1 MPPQPPPFSLTIV
14 LTLLVM
20 LGASVLTF
28 ALLVRRWTTQ
38 RQWTSLAEWARQRG
52 MRFRPLTS
60 LPLPPVLA
68 GPLEQHAPRLALH
81 LGDERITVMQL
92 QTGGSGDAPAGP
104 GRWNLLLRKVP
115 HRRIAVAALRP
126 AQAASSLLDLL
137 DLKQYPSLALGHRFV
152 VLASSSLAARA
163 LANSASRTLLP
174 ADLGL
179 LVCDEHILIDFSS
192 RPFDPIELDR
202 MIALSEQLALMLA

>member
-1 MPPQPPPFSLTIV
+1 MTPQPTFSLAIL

-38 RQWTSLAEWARQRG
+38 RQWISLAEWARQRS
-52 MRFRPLTS
+52 MRFRPVTDQ
-60 LPLPPVLA
+60 PLPAALA
-68 GPLEQHAPRLALH
+68 APLEQHAPRLALH

-92 QTGGSGDAPAGP
+92 QTQDAGNAPDHSR
-104 GRWNLLLRKVP
+104 RWNLLLRKVP
-115 HRRIAVAALRP
+115 HRRTHIAGLRP
-126 AQAASSLLDLL
+126 AHAAASLMDLL
-137 DLKQYPSLALGHRFV
+137 GLEPYPSLAMGHRFI
-152 VLASSSLAARA
+152 VLSSSSLAARA
-163 LANSASRTLLP
+163 LANSAAHTLLP

-192 RPFDPIELDR
+192 RPFDPIEL
-202 MIALSEQLALMLA
+202 AV

>member
-1 MPPQPPPFSLTIV
+1 MTPQPPTFSLAIL

-38 RQWTSLAEWARQRG
+38 RQWISLAEWARQRG
-52 MRFRPLTS
+52 MRFRPVTDQ
-60 LPLPPVLA
+60 PLPPALA
-68 GPLEQHAPRLALH
+68 GALQQHAPRLALH
-81 LGDERITVMQL
+81 LGDERITIMQL
-92 QTGGSGDAPAGP
+92 QTGASMGTAAGI

-115 HRRIAVAALRP
+115 HRRTHIAGLRP
-126 AQAASSLLDLL
+126 THAAASLLDLL
-137 DLKQYPSLALGHRFV
+137 GLEPYPSLAMGHRFI
-152 VLASSSLAARA
+152 VLSSSSLAARA
-163 LANSASRTLLP
+163 LANSAARTLLP

-202 MIALSEQLALMLA
+202 MIALSEQLALMSA